1 MNTENNFT
9 EQEKYRL
16 TKFSD
21 EFELIT
27 NAQAGFRKGFS
38 TNDNIFILHAL
49 ISIYFSFGKKMFCS
63 FIDFKSAFDTVWRIG
78 LWQKMQTSNV
88 QGKHFK
94 VINCMYQN
102 IKTCIRKGNEYSE
115 FFNCEIGVKQGENLS
130 PFLFSLYLSDL
141 EKKFDE
147 NNVNGLESISAKC
160 LEQLGFY
167 IKIILY
173 VDDTV
178 IMSETEEG
186 LQQALLN
193 FEQYCDLWKL
203 KVNTQKTKIVNLR
216 LIHKKKL

>member
-1 MNTENNFT
+1 M
-9 EQEKYRL
+9 
-16 TKFSD
+16 
-21 EFELIT
+21 
-27 NAQAGFRKGFS
+27 
-38 TNDNIFILHAL
+38 
-49 ISIYFSFGKKMFCS
+49 
-63 FIDFKSAFDTVWRIG
+63 
-78 LWQKMQTSNV
+78 
-88 QGKHFK
+88 
-94 VINCMYQN
+94 
-102 IKTCIRKGNEYSE
+102 
-115 FFNCEIGVKQGENLS
+115 
-130 PFLFSLYLSDL
+130 
-141 EKKFDE
+141 
-147 NNVNGLESISAKC
+147 NGLESISAKC